1 MMKICMETSI
11 MNRNTVSCKQAL
23 SSFLDYSIQTLLQIL
38 HPEEDVMTMRH
49 VSQEAGNVVA
59 VSDIFPLTH
68 TPPQVD
74 EYRCKNGTDQEKDGK
89 RKPEKTKPDKSKREN
104 DKGLK
109 KTKPPKRDGLA
120 SIL

>member
-1 MMKICMETSI
+1 MNICTKAIIMYGNITSCI
-11 MNRNTVSCKQAL
+11 RASF
-23 SSFLDYSIQTLLQIL
+23 SSTY
-38 HPEEDVMTMRH
+38 
-49 VSQEAGNVVA
+49 
-59 VSDIFPLTH
+59 

-74 EYRCKNGTDQEKDGK
+74 KYRCENGGAREIGKRRLPTANVAQLVWSRPIYGADQDKNG
-89 RKPEKTKPDKSKREN
+89 KPKPDKTKPDKTKREN